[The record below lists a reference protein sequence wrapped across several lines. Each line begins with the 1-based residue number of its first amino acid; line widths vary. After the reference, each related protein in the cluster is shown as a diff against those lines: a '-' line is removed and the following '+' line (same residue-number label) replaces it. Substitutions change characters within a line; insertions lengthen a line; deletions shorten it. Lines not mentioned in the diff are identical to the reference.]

1 MTKVTKK
8 KNGPGSQKRKRYT
21 MDLKFLV
28 CQWKI
33 RDSMRPIDI
42 INKLKEQYNVVVS
55 PGTLAGWYSPMMV
68 KKFQEIAPDRLKVT
82 DLGHNPKQRPD
93 ILVDRE
99 LIKEIENMSIKCL
112 ELCNS
117 LSIPVV
123 DDDPVPSTSGV
134 NTRAASNTVNTSTSL
149 DEQDF
154 GTQNKDYLESEIHV
168 EVIKSSSMSS
178 DTLPDLKILTFKN
191 ESSDNEQGVTVFR
204 AINQER
210 KI

>member
-1 MTKVTKK
+1 M
-8 KNGPGSQKRKRYT
+8 
-21 MDLKFLV
+21 
-28 CQWKI
+28 
-33 RDSMRPIDI
+33 
-42 INKLKEQYNVVVS
+42 VS

-82 DLGHNPKQRPD
+82 DLRHNPKQRPD
-93 ILVDRE
+93 IFVDRE

-123 DDDPVPSTSGV
+123 DDDPVPSTSGI

-168 EVIKSSSMSS
+168 EVIESSSKSS
-178 DTLPDLKILTFKN
+178 DTLPDLEITFKD

-204 AINQER
+204 AINQDDSKKTRRRSRRGKFETVDVASSCSDSE
-210 KI
+210 